1 MFIIFKAKKENNMKK
16 FKVFSLVLLG
26 SIFGL
31 SSCEL
36 PEFVSKIPGLSN
48 LVKKEENKEKEEKH
62 DEEQK
67 PSGEESGN
75 QQGGNE
81 QGGNEQGGNEQ
92 GGGEQQQA
100 GEGATFDFSVLKDT
114 KGTQKCYSFTTA
126 VGTNSN
132 NVDPAY
138 NADKQELRLYIGN
151 TITITG
157 TALITSIVFDAN
169 TCDHS
174 NANGTL
180 AADKGTLNGFTWT
193 GSATEVTFNVNSG
206 KQVHINKID
215 INGGGEV
222 ELNLLDEFPLSEV
235 QEAIKDGTTETFP
248 IPEADGYLF
257 ELDTDYENSCYVYVY
272 GGDYE
277 AYLTAL
283 ENANFTVDDSY
294 LTTDGCYY
302 ADSEGGTLEIALEVT
317 GDDEYVLNYYAIEP
331 MLDAFPKD
339 AVDAYLATQNITEEY
354 PIPEGT
360 GFSGSYDDQ
369 YDVYD
374 VNILGGSSAT
384 YMATLESNAY
394 GFTKDDTY
402 YSVAG
407 CYLFVK
413 GDLQIVVYPWDVD
426 YDASY
431 YMIEFMPVQD
441 N

>member
-1 MFIIFKAKKENNMKK
+1 MKK
-16 FKVFSLVLLG
+16 FKVFSLVLIG

-31 SSCEL
+31 TYCEL
-36 PEFVSKIPGLSN
+36 PEFVAKIPGLSN

-67 PSGEESGN
+67 PSGEEGGN
-75 QQGGNE
+75 QQQGGNQ

-114 KGTQKCYSFTTA
+114 SGTQKCYSFTTA
-126 VGTNSN
+126 LGTNSN
-132 NVDPAY
+132 KAEPAY

-151 TITITG
+151 TITFTG

-222 ELNLLDEFPLSEV
+222 ELNLLDEFPLTEV
-235 QEAIKDGTTETFP
+235 QEAIKDGTTDTFP
-248 IPEADGYLF
+248 IPEGDGFLF

-272 GGDYE
+272 GGNYE
-277 AYLTAL
+277 DYLTAL

-302 ADSEGGTLEIALEVT
+302 ADSEGGTLEISLEVT

-331 MLDAFPKD
+331 MLNAFPTD
-339 AVDAYLATQNITEEY
+339 AVNAYLATKNITEEY

-360 GFSGSYDDQ
+360 GFQGTYNEAYDE
-369 YDVYD
+369 YDMYVY
-374 VNILGGSSAT
+374 GGSST
-384 YMATLESNAY
+384 DYMASLETAGFAKSDAY
-394 GFTKDDTY
+394 YD
-402 YSVAG
+402 VAG
-407 CYLFVK
+407 CYVFAK
-413 GDLQIVVYPWDVD
+413 GDLEIDVYPWDVD
-426 YDASY
+426 YASTY
-431 YMIEFMPVQD
+431 YAISFMPVEG